1 MGGEEGRGRGT
12 RGREEKKDE
21 GGGREDGRGRSED
34 QGAGASRLDDLLTY
48 QLADC
53 NCNRLAHTISVKK
66 FEIARHL
73 CTPLSALRDN
83 TYKPCQQKN
92 LGADD

>member
-1 MGGEEGRGRGT
+1 MGEGGEEGRGRGT
-12 RGREEKKDE
+12 RGRE
-21 GGGREDGRGRSED
+21 DGRGRRED

-53 NCNRLAHTISVKK
+53 NCNRLAHTVSVKK

-73 CTPLSALRDN
+73 CTSLSALRDN